1 VYHFEIH
8 THIYIH
14 IYKIF
19 LLKSAAVSGILD
31 MKVNENSVQFCA
43 QVERKELI
51 VYLSKQFKN
60 KQFGMETRNTF

>member
-1 VYHFEIH
+1 
-8 THIYIH
+8 
-14 IYKIF
+14 
-19 LLKSAAVSGILD
+19 